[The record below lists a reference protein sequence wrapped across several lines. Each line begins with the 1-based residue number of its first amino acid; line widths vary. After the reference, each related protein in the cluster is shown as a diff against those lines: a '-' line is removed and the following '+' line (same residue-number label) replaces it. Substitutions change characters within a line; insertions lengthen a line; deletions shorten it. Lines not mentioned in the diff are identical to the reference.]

1 MFEFLKTAN
10 KKTIQVQIDYFERAL
25 KESRSQDAYYPERSV
40 FPGEPGSEEAVR
52 RPSEE
57 SIGKAREWIAL
68 QRKDYSDSKEILAL
82 CKRWEE
88 LFDAYQ
94 EKMRSERAVIQ
105 AQGAEARER
114 MKTGNGKVSPGGVP
128 NHDGGEGRYGYRV
141 DTGWKKKGAPA
152 SKAETGTPAVASGPG
167 LVAPADAK
175 RAETVVVPSVERS
188 SDSVSAFNA
197 AHMTEYASDLDAIA
211 SSLASVPAAGAAGAP
226 ENASALRTLASA
238 LEAARKNPTEANV
251 MALQN
256 ATKEILKNAQFT
268 QGRNEGR
275 PDGLFGPITM
285 ANLRQAAVIS
295 SSAKPSETAA
305 PASSAAPVLASAPSA
320 KAASDTGAFRM
331 KDGTPMKLK
340 DGTPVVGVRF
350 EQGKVWVIGKNGQRV
365 EMAAFEGP
373 AGSLKTPE
381 ALNENARKLES
392 LADDAFV
399 LISALA
405 DHAVAN
411 KWKSAPDFAKAV
423 PNFERLLRSLD
434 VSNYP
439 QAKAAIVAHVHGI
452 LGEGELKK
460 EFQEVFNVQDND
472 AERRKKVYDYVRGSF
487 WPNRRNAGFDGASE
501 SLSKKLAA
509 KELSRL
515 DATPAQ
521 IAKFVE
527 GLVDTDFRNKPSA
540 EIAKIIMS
548 AKGQSGFPGFLAST
562 FKTEKT
568 VASFVDDVRE
578 ANEEL
583 EKAYE
588 SKEAKKIFD
597 SMVKPDGKPLTQ
609 QEIAAHKVES
619 RKAKLAEMTS
629 VKALSAYVRA
639 NPAQRQENFDLDT
652 FADIE
657 GAATFDMS
665 DRTKKYVRNE
675 LWKDLAIEAA
685 AIGVGAVTAG
695 WGAVTVNALAA
706 ARWGNRVH
714 EMMAV
719 RVAAG
724 TIG

>member
-1 MFEFLKTAN
+1 MFEFLSSAN
-10 KKTIQVQIDYFERAL
+10 KSTVQSQIEYFERAL
-25 KESRSQDAYYPERSV
+25 KESKSRDAYYPERQIFSDD
-40 FPGEPGSEEAVR
+40 SRSNDAIR

-57 SIGKAREWIAL
+57 SIGKAREWIAI
-68 QRKDYSDSKEILAL
+68 QRKDYPDSKEILDL

-94 EKMRSERAVIQ
+94 KKMRSERAAIQ
-105 AQGAEARER
+105 AQGAEARAK
-114 MKTGNGKVSPGGVP
+114 MKTGNGKVSSGGVP

-141 DTGWKKKGAPA
+141 DTGWGKKGASVP
-152 SKAETGTPAVASGPG
+152 KAETGTSAVASGTG
-167 LVAPADAK
+167 LVAPADAT
-175 RAETVVVPSVERS
+175 RAETVIVPPAERS
-188 SDSVSAFNA
+188 PDFVSAFNES
-197 AHMTEYASDLDAIA
+197 HMAEYASELDEVA
-211 SSLASVPAAGAAGAP
+211 SSLASVPAADAAGAP
-226 ENASALRTLASA
+226 ENASALRALSSA
-238 LEAARKNPTEANV
+238 LEAVRKNPTEANV

-256 ATKEILKNAQFT
+256 AIKEILKNAQFT

-285 ANLRQAAVIS
+285 ANLKQAAGLS
-295 SSAKPSETAA
+295 SVAKPSEAGASA
-305 PASSAAPVLASAPSA
+305 PASAPSA
-320 KAASDTGAFRM
+320 KAGSDTGAFRM

-365 EMAAFEGP
+365 EMAAFEGSK
-373 AGSLKTPE
+373 GSLRAPE

-411 KWKSAPDFAKAV
+411 KWKSAPDFMKAT
-423 PNFERLLRSLD
+423 PNFEKFLRNLD
-434 VSNYP
+434 VSSYP

-452 LGEGELKK
+452 LGEGDLKD
-460 EFQEVFNVQDND
+460 EFREVFNAQDND
-472 AERRKKVYDYVRGSF
+472 VERRRKVYDYVRGSF

-527 GLVDTDFRNKPSA
+527 ELVDTDFRNKPSS

-548 AKGQSGFPGFLAST
+548 AKGRASFPGFLAST
-562 FKTEKT
+562 FKTEKA

-597 SMVKPDGKPLTQ
+597 SMTKSDGKPLTQ
-609 QEIAAHKVES
+609 QEIATHKVES
-619 RKAKLAEMTS
+619 RKAKLAEMAS
-629 VKALSAYVRA
+629 VKALSAYARA
-639 NPAQRQENFDLDT
+639 NPAQRRENFDLDT